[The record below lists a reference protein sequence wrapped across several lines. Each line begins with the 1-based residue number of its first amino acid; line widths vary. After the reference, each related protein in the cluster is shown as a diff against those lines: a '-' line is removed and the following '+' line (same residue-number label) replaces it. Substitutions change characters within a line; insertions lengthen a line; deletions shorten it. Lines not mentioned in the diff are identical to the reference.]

1 MEQTG
6 HTVLVTGGATGIGF
20 ALAKVFHQAGNRVIL
35 AGRTRDT
42 LEAAAAGL
50 PGSQFEIADVSV
62 AADRARLAERHR
74 DVSILVNN
82 AGIQRIAPFVE
93 MSPADI
99 EAEATTDFLAPVLMC
114 RAFLPAMLKLRSAAI
129 VNVSSGLALVPKQT
143 APVYCASKAALHSF
157 TKTLRWQ
164 LEGTPVK
171 VFEVLPPVV
180 DTPMTAGR
188 GRAKITPD
196 RLAAEFWRDFG
207 RDHYEMRIGL
217 TKLFAFLHRLAPGTV
232 EARVRHGR

>member
-1 MEQTG
+1 MERTG

-20 ALAKVFHQAGNRVIL
+20 ALAKTFHEAGNRVIL
-35 AGRTRDT
+35 VGRTGDALT
-42 LEAAAAGL
+42 AASSKL
-50 PGSQFEIADVSV
+50 PGSDIEIADVSV
-62 AADRARLAERHR
+62 AADRAKLAERHR
-74 DVSILVNN
+74 GVSVLINN
-82 AGIQRIAPFVE
+82 AGIQRNAPFIDL
-93 MSPADI
+93 SPADI
-99 EAEATTDFLAPVLMC
+99 EEEAGIDFLAPVLMC
-114 RAFLPAMLKLRSAAI
+114 RAFLPAMLKMPSAAI

-143 APVYCASKAALHSF
+143 AAVYCASKAALHSF

-164 LEGTPVK
+164 LQGTPVK

-196 RLAAEFWRDFG
+196 RLAQEFWRDFG

-217 TKLFAFLHRLAPGTV
+217 TKWFAFMHRLAPRFV
-232 EARVRHGR
+232 EGLVRSGN